1 MSIHINA
8 QKGDIAETVLLP
20 GDPLRAK
27 HIAENFLEDATCY
40 NTVRNMLGYTGTY
53 KGKRVSVQGTGM
65 GVPSAILYA
74 QELIQEFGAKKLI
87 RVGTCGAMQEHIQVR
102 DVIVAQSAATD
113 SSLIYKEFAPIHFP
127 PIGNYELI
135 EKTVHAA
142 REHGTKVHVGNVFT
156 SDSFYTEDTAGNE
169 KLQRYGVL
177 AVEMETAGLYY
188 LGSKFGVQT
197 LSVLTVSDHVL
208 TGEETTSEERQTS
221 FNEMIEIALDAA
233 LS

>member
-74 QELIQEFGAKKLI
+74 QELIQEFEAKKLI

-135 EKTVHAA
+135 EKNGSCSQRT
-142 REHGTKVHVGNVFT
+142 RYKSPCGECVHV
-156 SDSFYTEDTAGNE
+156 
-169 KLQRYGVL
+169 
-177 AVEMETAGLYY
+177 
-188 LGSKFGVQT
+188 
-197 LSVLTVSDHVL
+197 
-208 TGEETTSEERQTS
+208 
-221 FNEMIEIALDAA
+221 
-233 LS
+233 